1 VEITPM
7 LDLADPVLADP
18 IAWDQAADHYGHPA
32 NSFRDRLG
40 ARAVARL
47 GIMPGM
53 HVLDACAGTGAA
65 TIPAARR
72 AGVTGRVIGIDT
84 SARLL
89 GIARARGR
97 AHHLRNLRFVQ
108 ADVLHLD
115 AAPMTQDAIVCAFGL
130 QHLEDPVVG
139 LARLWELLRP
149 GGRLL
154 IAAWGRNLFAPAHAA
169 LSEAMHAE
177 RPDLDA
183 DLLPWHRLADER
195 DLASAFTA
203 AGIDDVEVAHETGS
217 HPIHSSDDWWAMV
230 LGSGYRALVE
240 RLDPVARAR
249 VRAATCAALDEAA
262 VGAVV
267 LPVLYATAVRA
278 A

>member
-1 VEITPM
+1 M
-7 LDLADPVLADP
+7 LELADPVLADP
-18 IAWDQAADHYGHPA
+18 STWDQAADHYGHPA

-47 GIMPGM
+47 GITPGM

-108 ADVLHLD
+108 ADLLRLD
-115 AAPMTQDAIVCAFGL
+115 AAPMSQDAVLCAFGL
-130 QHLEDPVVG
+130 QHLDDPVRG
-139 LARLWELLRP
+139 LQRLWELLRP

-154 IAAWGRNLFAPAHAA
+154 VAAWGRNLFAPAHEA
-169 LSEAMHAE
+169 LRDAIRAE

-195 DLASAFTA
+195 DLVSAFEA
-203 AGIDDVEVAHETGS
+203 AGVEDVEVMHEQGS
-217 HPIHSSDDWWAMV
+217 QPIHSADDWWAMV
-230 LGSGYRALVE
+230 LGSGYRALIE
-240 RLDPVARAR
+240 RLDPVVRAR
-249 VRAATCAALDEAA
+249 VREATCAALDGTA
-262 VGAVV
+262 VGAVA
-267 LPVLYATAVRA
+267 LPVLYATVVRPA
-278 A
+278 

>member
-1 VEITPM
+1 M

-18 IAWDQAADHYGHPA
+18 RTWDQAADHYGHPA
-32 NSFRDRLG
+32 NAFRDRLG

-47 GIMPGM
+47 GITSGM

-89 GIARARGR
+89 GIARARAR
-97 AHHLRNLRFVQ
+97 AQHLRNLRFVR

-115 AAPMTQDAIVCAFGL
+115 AAPMSQDAILCAFGL
-130 QHLEDPVVG
+130 QHLDDPVVG
-139 LARLWELLRP
+139 LRRLWELLRP

-154 IAAWGRNLFAPAHAA
+154 VAAWGRNLFAPAH
-169 LSEAMHAE
+169 EAFRDAIRAE

-183 DLLPWHRLADER
+183 DLLPWHRLAEER

-203 AGIDDVEVAHETGS
+203 AGIDDVEIAHESGS
-217 HPIHSSDDWWAMV
+217 HPISSADDWWAMV

-240 RLDPVARAR
+240 RLDPVVRDR
-249 VRAATCAALDEAA
+249 VRSATCAALDEAA
-262 VGAVV
+262 VGAVA